1 MSWQQTDSA
10 SLLTLAESGKLSA
23 RQLELAAAI
32 SPLSPSRAEWQNAAD
47 HVLAI
52 AGALLLA
59 AGLIFF
65 FAYNWDD
72 LHRFAKF
79 GMALAALA
87 ACVGVALASAP
98 FGTAYRAALLA
109 ASFAT
114 GALLALIG
122 QTYQTGADVWELF
135 VAWAA
140 LVTPFALLSRSSG
153 CWGLWLAV
161 ANAGL
166 LRGLSES
173 AWLRFLGALDRPES
187 LFAIAALNGLVLLT
201 FEIFGA
207 TLLATPRRHVHR
219 LAGLGVLTPLAFG
232 ACIGWWE
239 TDFLVVT
246 FAFVAI
252 AASFARAYLTRR
264 RDVPMLALTVFA
276 AIAVSSAAL
285 ASVLPQGADF
295 VAINL
300 VAVFVI
306 ASTAFAGVWLTRLHK
321 EGGDA

>member
-1 MSWQQTDSA
+1 MSWKQTDRGT
-10 SLLTLAESGKLSA
+10 LLTLAESGTLSP

-32 SPLSPSRAEWQNAAD
+32 VPLSPSRTEWQDAAD

-87 ACVGVALASAP
+87 ACVGVALARAP
-98 FGTAYRAALLA
+98 FGTVYRAALLA
-109 ASFAT
+109 ACLAT

-140 LVTPFALLSRSSG
+140 LMTPFALLSRSSG
-153 CWGLWLAV
+153 CWGLWLVV

-173 AWLRFLGALDRPES
+173 AWLHVIGALDRPAS
-187 LFAIAALNGLVLLT
+187 LVAIAALNALVLLT

-207 TLLATPRRHVHR
+207 TLLAAPRRHVHR

-239 TDFLVVT
+239 TDFLAVT
-246 FAFVAI
+246 FAFIAI

-276 AIAVSSAAL
+276 AIAVTSAAL
-285 ASVLPQGADF
+285 VRVLPQGADF

-321 EGGDA
+321 EGRDA